1 MAQQAILT
9 PEEFEAYAIKS
20 MTIKQ
25 IASLY
30 RTYKNDFITVQA
42 FADYL
47 AVSDQEA
54 QSASSSWADLLTNWA
69 FKLYI

>member
-47 AVSDQEA
+47 AVSDENA
-54 QSASSSWADLLTNWA
+54 ERII
-69 FKLYI
+69 KLGRLAHELGF